1 MGTDYSVD
9 MCLRIK
15 EIRKVLGMDRD
26 KFAES
31 LAISLSHLTNVENGK
46 RAITVDLLNML
57 YIVYGVSAD
66 YVLFGKGE
74 MFLDPK
80 EESKEIYA
88 MTDAQ
93 KMSQMLQLYEYFVK
107 YKSIVVDGTE
117 VELYEYFREI
127 DQCMRLYYYKEL
139 GKKISISDKF

>member
-9 MCLRIK
+9 MCLRVK

-57 YIVYGVSAD
+57 YLVYGVSAD

-127 DQCMRLYYYKEL
+127 DQCMRLYYYKEF

>member
-46 RAITVDLLNML
+46 RAITVDFLNML
-57 YIVYGVSAD
+57 YLVYGVSAD

-80 EESKEIYA
+80 EESKDIYA

-127 DQCMRLYYYKEL
+127 DQCMHLYYYKEL
-139 GKKISISDKF
+139 GKKIGISDKF

>member
-1 MGTDYSVD
+1 
-9 MCLRIK
+9 
-15 EIRKVLGMDRD
+15 
-26 KFAES
+26 
-31 LAISLSHLTNVENGK
+31 
-46 RAITVDLLNML
+46 ML